1 MTKQVRIENAD
12 TSAHIVQ
19 VEVYEKGDGTQAD
32 ELVGTETLPN
42 PTDLREYLIYPG
54 RYLVISEAPET
65 APPQQS

>member
-32 ELVGTETLPN
+32 ELVETRTLANPADLTELF
-42 PTDLREYLIYPG
+42 IYPG

-65 APPQQS
+65 APPQQA